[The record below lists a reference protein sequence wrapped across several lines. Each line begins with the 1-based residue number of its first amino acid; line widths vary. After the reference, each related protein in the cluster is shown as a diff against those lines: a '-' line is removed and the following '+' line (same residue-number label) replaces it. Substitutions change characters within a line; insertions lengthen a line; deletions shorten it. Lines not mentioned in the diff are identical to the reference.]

1 MCQVYADV
9 TFCTCSDF
17 EIDQVQSLKNYW
29 VLYRYNE
36 ALNETT
42 IGIAIKTKY
51 SINVIFSNDNSSVEF
66 ILKDGEIQTDADM
79 FWLGWFSNQYF
90 GDIDI

>member
-1 MCQVYADV
+1 MKITA
-9 TFCTCSDF
+9 
-17 EIDQVQSLKNYW
+17 QSSIINSI
-29 VLYRYNE
+29 NE

-51 SINVIFSNDNSSVEF
+51 SINVILNNDNSSVEF

>member
-1 MCQVYADV
+1 MKITA
-9 TFCTCSDF
+9 
-17 EIDQVQSLKNYW
+17 QSSIINSI
-29 VLYRYNE
+29 NE

-66 ILKDGEIQTDADM
+66 ILKDDEIQTDADM

-90 GDIDI
+90 GEVDI